1 MKKIFITAIAL
12 LLVFQA
18 SADISAVLSEIKG
31 KVEVKAQGGSWAAA
45 VEGMPVDT
53 LTTISTGFD
62 SSVVLKMNKTTV
74 FVKPLTRMTLDKL
87 VESNGTVSTS
97 LFLRVGSVKA
107 SVKSTEGVKQDF
119 KVQSPYSTAS
129 VRGTE
134 WDYDGFRV
142 DTTEG
147 IVALQPVTPTRDVGG
162 ADVTGDFIGAPTVAQ
177 SEPVAVPA
185 GQGGA
190 VVVPVGFTPISQG
203 VVHGE
208 TALVASS
215 SLPPTPGAAAVSN
228 QPVAKNGSVTITWIK
243 GN

>member
-1 MKKIFITAIAL
+1 MKKLFIAAIAL

-18 SADISAVLSEIKG
+18 SADIGAVLTDIKG
-31 KVEVKAQGGSWAAA
+31 KVQVKPRDGEWVTAT
-45 VEGMPVDT
+45 EGISVDS

-134 WDYDGFRV
+134 YGFNGRRV
-142 DTTEG
+142 DTSEG
-147 IVALQPVTPTRDVGG
+147 TVLLQPGTPIRDVGG
-162 ADVTGDFIGAPTVAQ
+162 VNVASDFIGAM
-177 SEPVAVPA
+177 SIPVSRAYPISA
-185 GQGGA
+185 GQSGA
-190 VVVPVGFTPISQG
+190 LILSQG
-203 VVHGE
+203 FSPIVPPIIHGE
-208 TALVASS
+208 ATLLASS
-215 SLPPTPGAAAVSN
+215 SLAVTPGL
-228 QPVAKNGSVTITWIK
+228 VARSVTQITTQTGSVTVTWK
-243 GN
+243 